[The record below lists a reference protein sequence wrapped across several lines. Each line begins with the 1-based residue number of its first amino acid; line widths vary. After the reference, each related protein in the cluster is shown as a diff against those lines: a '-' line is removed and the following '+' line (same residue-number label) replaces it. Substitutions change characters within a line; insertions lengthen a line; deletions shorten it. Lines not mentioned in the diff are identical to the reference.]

1 MFIGSCPLT
10 GYVSLGL
17 LLLFLLLVA
26 GALLFYHSHG
36 KEESD
41 MRISSSE
48 ILEKRLARGEVTEN
62 DYKRI
67 KEMIEA
73 RQHGR

>member
-10 GYVSLGL
+10 GYVFPGL
-17 LLLFLLLVA
+17 LFLFLLLAA
-26 GALLFYHSHG
+26 GALIFYRSHG

-41 MRISSSE
+41 KRISSSE
-48 ILEKRLARGEVTEN
+48 ILDKRLARGEVTEN
-62 DYKRI
+62 EYKRI